1 MPPAWRSPSN
11 PSATVGSPPMTWARP
26 VPAKV
31 MIRKPMPIRLL
42 PRPSTGWRN
51 SRKAQ
56 TNSMSGSSSDIQPKV
71 PLTIP

>member
-1 MPPAWRSPSN
+1 
-11 PSATVGSPPMTWARP
+11 
-26 VPAKV
+26 
-31 MIRKPMPIRLL
+31 MPIRLL

-56 TNSMSGSSSDIQPKV
+56 TNSISGSSSDIQPKV